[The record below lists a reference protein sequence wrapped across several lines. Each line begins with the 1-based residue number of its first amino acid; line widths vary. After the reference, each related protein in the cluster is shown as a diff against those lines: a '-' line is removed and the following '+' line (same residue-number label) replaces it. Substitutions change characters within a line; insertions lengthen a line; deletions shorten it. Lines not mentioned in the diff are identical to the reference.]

1 MKNLGKLNIKNAYY
15 LNSRLFKEFF
25 RKKVNTSFL
34 SRLTLILSIIL
45 GIIIVSSTTFFTPRN
60 SESSQLNEANATL
73 GEGMFNIT
81 IIDVPFL
88 TDLEIRNPE
97 IARKYGVKGYLEIKL
112 TNISSARG
120 RPVIS
125 GRKGK
130 ETRIPLLL
138 HYVSYDEKFN
148 EIKVVLDPMGPGL
161 SIIKVL
167 PNGEEVLINRYVRYE
182 PSGALSIKHNQTIE
196 VIMIVEVPKGFPL
209 TIFDLGAVGI
219 YTEPEEGIAMINDT
233 SMEGVFP

>member
-1 MKNLGKLNIKNAYY
+1 MAL
-15 LNSRLFKEFF
+15 
-25 RKKVNTSFL
+25 V
-34 SRLTLILSIIL
+34 LSIIL
-45 GIIIVSSTTFFTPRN
+45 GIVIVSLIASSTLRGLEN
-60 SESSQLNEANATL
+60 SRLSEAYTAPGEAGESTSP
-73 GEGMFNIT
+73 T
-81 IIDVPFL
+81 IIYIPALD
-88 TDLEIRNPE
+88 DLEIRNPE

-112 TNISSARG
+112 ANISSAKG

-125 GRKGK
+125 GKKGK

-138 HYVSYDEKFN
+138 HYVSYDEEFN

-167 PNGEEVLINRYVRYE
+167 PNREEVLINQYVRYE
-182 PSGALSIKHNQTIE
+182 PSGSISIKHNQTIE
-196 VIMIVEVPKGFPL
+196 VTMIVNVPKGFPL

-233 SMEGVFP
+233 SMEGYFHD